1 MGPASRLPELQ
12 DDAPARPDRCHH
24 RRKHRPDLATGFPE
38 IGTPASVTTLQTLY
52 WFGLA
57 AQERQAELILFPP
70 WSPMMA
76 DLDATADPA
85 FAYYRQWLEVH
96 LGQPVWIIPAGAYV
110 RAMRNA
116 LGDAVFSDG
125 LHLDPASRYPRGL
138 SYLVYSFLT
147 QQRCPFVRSDD
158 EDLDQMA
165 WDVLQAQRWA
175 GFGGSVEV
183 LPPDVPDPLPN
194 PAGT

>member
-1 MGPASRLPELQ
+1 MSEIADLQ
-12 DDAPARPDRCHH
+12 
-24 RRKHRPDLATGFPE
+24 TGFPALD
-38 IGTPASVTTLQTLY
+38 TPASVATLQTLY

-116 LGDAVFSDG
+116 FGDAVFSDG
-125 LHLDPASRYPRGL
+125 LHLDPSSRYPRGL

-147 QQRCPFVRSDD
+147 QQRCPFVRAGD

-183 LPPDVPDPLPN
+183 LPPDVPDPLPE
-194 PAGT
+194 PAGI